1 MASSSQIILAGGFH
15 EMVELCQAAG
25 KTVLGI
31 IDPRLKGEYYG
42 CPVMGTDE
50 DAPEILKRYGPISV
64 LLTPDDPAVRT
75 RLAAYYSQLGFTLI
89 GVVHPEAR
97 VSPSAK
103 IGAGVVMQYGVHVS
117 SMADIGDFVKMN
129 VRANVMH
136 DVRVGSFTTI
146 APNAVILGRAV
157 IGEACY
163 IGANATVLPGM
174 VVGSRAVVGA
184 GAVVTRPVPEGGV
197 VKGNPAK

>member
-1 MASSSQIILAGGFH
+1 MVSGSQIILAGGFH
-15 EMVELCQAAG
+15 EVVELCQAAG

-31 IDPRLKGEYYG
+31 IDPRLKGDYFG
-42 CPVMGTDE
+42 CPVLGTDE
-50 DAPEILKRYGPISV
+50 DAPELLKRYGAVPV
-64 LLTPDDPAVRT
+64 VLTPDDPAVRA
-75 RLAAYYSQLGFTLI
+75 RLAAYYSQLGFNLV

-103 IGAGVVMQYGVHVS
+103 IGVGVVVQYGVHVS
-117 SMADIGDFVKMN
+117 SMANIGEFVKMN

-136 DVRVGSFTTI
+136 DVQVGSFTTI

-157 IGEACY
+157 VGEACY
-163 IGANATVLPGM
+163 IGANATILPGV
-174 VVGSRAVVGA
+174 VVGSRAMVGA

-197 VKGNPAK
+197 VKGNPAR